1 MSIRFPVCAAASLLI
16 VFSGS
21 LFAQQQE
28 GALELQRLQ
37 AALSVI
43 NAEIRANLDQVMA
56 LQEAIKANS
65 RTPLEAQGRSP
76 DAVSFD
82 DVAAAQ
88 RRAIENEAAIN
99 ARLDAILAR
108 SAALEEEKQPLLERI
123 RELLQVP
130 QASPR

>member
-1 MSIRFPVCAAASLLI
+1 MSIRFPVCAAASLFI

-21 LFAQQQE
+21 LLAQQQE

-88 RRAIENEAAIN
+88 RRAIENDAAIN

-108 SAALEEEKQPLLERI
+108 SAALEAEKQPLLERI

>member
-1 MSIRFPVCAAASLLI
+1 MSIRFLVRAAASLFI

-21 LFAQQQE
+21 LLAQQQE

-43 NAEIRANLDQVMA
+43 NAEIKANLDEVMA

-65 RTPLEAQGRSP
+65 RTPLDAQGRSP
-76 DAVSFD
+76 DVVSFD
-82 DVAAAQ
+82 DMAAAQ
-88 RRAIENEAAIN
+88 RRAIENEAAMK
-99 ARLDAILAR
+99 ARLEAILAR
-108 SAALEEEKQPLLERI
+108 SAALDAEKQPLLERV